1 MLFLKE
7 NKNSIM
13 KEQPELSPAQ
23 VTTYASTV
31 WNSFTC
37 DEKAPYRNQYE
48 LNKQEYDRLKN
59 RN

>member
-1 MLFLKE
+1 
-7 NKNSIM
+7 M